1 MAEIKL
7 KPCPFCG
14 EKAEEV
20 VYPSGE
26 ILGLY
31 GIKIFCRKCKCTTPM
46 YTKHPFE
53 DLEYVKNIV
62 RKAWNTRAENIVH
75 CKDCAYFD
83 EAHYEDNGESP
94 CIKTCCCLLNRTI
107 QPNDFCSYA
116 ERKELDNGEI
126 HQS

>member
-20 VYPSGE
+20 VFPSGE
-26 ILGLY
+26 ILDLY

-62 RKAWNTRAENIVH
+62 RKAWNTRAEEIVH
-75 CKDCAYFD
+75 CKDCEYL
-83 EAHYEDNGESP
+83 EITGCYGECGKAILGIVNP
-94 CIKTCCCLLNRTI
+94 D
-107 QPNDFCSYA
+107 DFCSRGKRRA
-116 ERKELDNGEI
+116 DNG
-126 HQS
+126 